1 MNNEKDELK
10 ECIAREFE
18 EIAKEEEESLEKDTS
33 LVVPEGTKEAVL
45 ARLKEQMREYQ
56 REQAE
61 NEAREREEAINNLSE
76 EDRRAL
82 ELGRKMLKAEVGTA
96 DTSEKKVHYRR
107 KPLKIYLALAAVIV
121 CVLAMGITSM
131 GGPERVVRMVRQ
143 AVGDR
148 EVEKNSTSR
157 KIKTIA
163 SEDEEKAY
171 QEIRDAFDTDVVKIF
186 VCLPDMKFDTMN
198 LDESK
203 QVAELYYTCN
213 DKKIV
218 YMINAPYRES
228 SLGIDIEDP
237 VEKEYS
243 KKINGCKMDIVL
255 YKVEKDNE
263 SRCVARFKYNNI
275 EYFIMGVMN
284 EQNFEKILKNC
295 RLYFFQNKG
304 DSFLKVM
311 CINI

>member
-33 LVVPEGTKEAVL
+33 LVVPEGTKEAVF

-76 EDRRAL
+76 EDRKPL

-148 EVEKNSTSR
+148 DVEQVDSNKTDKQN
-157 KIKTIA
+157 KIIEGEA
-163 SEDEEKAY
+163 EEEAY
-171 QEIRDAFDTDVVKIF
+171 QKIRDTFDTDVVKVF

-203 QVAELYYTCN
+203 QVAEMYYSYDGET
-213 DKKIV
+213 IG
-218 YMINAPYRES
+218 YIINMPYRDS
-228 SLGIDIEDP
+228 SWGVDFEDSVEKKYSKEIHKCKINITLYEIEDSNVP
-237 VEKEYS
+237 K
-243 KKINGCKMDIVL
+243 
-255 YKVEKDNE
+255 
-263 SRCVARFKYNNI
+263 CVAKFKYGNI
-275 EYFIMGVMN
+275 EYMLMGTMS
-284 EQNFEKILKNC
+284 EQNFEKILKN
-295 RLYFFQNKG
+295 LFFPK
-304 DSFLKVM
+304 
-311 CINI
+311 

>member
-1 MNNEKDELK
+1 MNNEKDEMK

-76 EDRRAL
+76 EDRKAL

-148 EVEKNSTSR
+148 DVEQVDSNKTDKQN
-157 KIKTIA
+157 KIIEGEA
-163 SEDEEKAY
+163 EEEAY
-171 QEIRDAFDTDVVKIF
+171 QKIRDTFDTDVVKVF

-203 QVAELYYTCN
+203 QVAEMYYSYDGET
-213 DKKIV
+213 IG
-218 YMINAPYRES
+218 YIINMPYRDS
-228 SLGIDIEDP
+228 SWGVDFEDSVEKKYSKEIHKCKINITLYEIEDSNVP
-237 VEKEYS
+237 K
-243 KKINGCKMDIVL
+243 
-255 YKVEKDNE
+255 
-263 SRCVARFKYNNI
+263 CVAKFKYGNI
-275 EYFIMGVMN
+275 EYMLMGTMS
-284 EQNFEKILKNC
+284 EQNFEKILKN
-295 RLYFFQNKG
+295 LFFPK
-304 DSFLKVM
+304 
-311 CINI
+311 

>member
-45 ARLKEQMREYQ
+45 ARLKEQMREYH

-148 EVEKNSTSR
+148 DVEQVDSNKTDKQN
-157 KIKTIA
+157 KIIEGEA
-163 SEDEEKAY
+163 EEEAY
-171 QEIRDAFDTDVVKIF
+171 QKIRDTFDTDVVKVF

-198 LDESK
+198 LDEKK
-203 QVAELYYTCN
+203 QVAELYYTYQ
-213 DKKIV
+213 KRKIV
-218 YMINAPYRES
+218 YIVNTGYRES
-228 SLGIDIEDP
+228 SWGIDIEDSI
-237 VEKEYS
+237 EKEYS
-243 KKINGCKMDIVL
+243 KEINGCNMNIVV
-255 YKVEKDNE
+255 YKVENSNQ
-263 SRCVARFKYNNI
+263 SRCVSKFKYEGV
-275 EYFIMGVMN
+275 EYFMMGLM
-284 EQNFEKILKNC
+284 EEGDFEKILKN
-295 RLYFFQNKG
+295 LVFPK
-304 DSFLKVM
+304 
-311 CINI
+311 

>member
-1 MNNEKDELK
+1 M
-10 ECIAREFE
+10 
-18 EIAKEEEESLEKDTS
+18 
-33 LVVPEGTKEAVL
+33 PEGTKEAVL

-96 DTSEKKVHYRR
+96 DTSEKKVHYSR

-171 QEIRDAFDTDVVKIF
+171 QEIRDTFDTDVVKTL

-203 QVAELYYTCN
+203 QVAEIYYSYN
-213 DKKIV
+213 DETIG
-218 YMINAPYRES
+218 YIINVPYRDS
-228 SLGIDIEDP
+228 SLGVDFEDP
-237 VEKEYS
+237 IEKKYS
-243 KKINGCKMDIVL
+243 KEIHGCKMNITL
-255 YKVEKDNE
+255 YKIEDSKVPK
-263 SRCVARFKYNNI
+263 CVAKFKYGSI
-275 EYFIMGVMN
+275 EYLLMGTMD
-284 EQNFEKILKNC
+284 EQDFEKILKN
-295 RLYFFQNKG
+295 LVFPK
-304 DSFLKVM
+304 
-311 CINI
+311 

>member
-76 EDRRAL
+76 EDRKAL

-121 CVLAMGITSM
+121 CVRAMGITSM

-148 EVEKNSTSR
+148 DVEQVDSNKTDKQN
-157 KIKTIA
+157 KIIEGEA
-163 SEDEEKAY
+163 EEEAY
-171 QEIRDAFDTDVVKIF
+171 QKIRDTFDTDVVKVF

-203 QVAELYYTCN
+203 QVAEMYYSYDGET
-213 DKKIV
+213 IG
-218 YMINAPYRES
+218 YIINMPYRDS
-228 SLGIDIEDP
+228 SWGVDFEDSVEKKYSKEIHKCKINITLYEIEDSNVP
-237 VEKEYS
+237 K
-243 KKINGCKMDIVL
+243 
-255 YKVEKDNE
+255 
-263 SRCVARFKYNNI
+263 CVAKFKYGNI
-275 EYFIMGVMN
+275 EYMLMGTMS
-284 EQNFEKILKNC
+284 EQNFEKILKN
-295 RLYFFQNKG
+295 LVFPK
-304 DSFLKVM
+304 
-311 CINI
+311 

>member
-148 EVEKNSTSR
+148 DVEQVDSNKTDKQN
-157 KIKTIA
+157 KII
-163 SEDEEKAY
+163 EDEAEEEAY
-171 QEIRDAFDTDVVKIF
+171 QKIRDTCDTDVVKVF
-186 VCLPDMKFDTMN
+186 VCLPDMEFDTMN

-203 QVAELYYTCN
+203 QVAEMYYSYDGET
-213 DKKIV
+213 IG
-218 YMINAPYRES
+218 YIINMPYRDS
-228 SLGIDIEDP
+228 SWGVDFEDSI
-237 VEKEYS
+237 EKEYS
-243 KKINGCKMDIVL
+243 KSVNNCEIKITL
-255 YKVEKDNE
+255 YKLKDNE
-263 SRCVARFKYNNI
+263 KSGCVAKFKYGSI
-275 EYFIMGVMN
+275 EYLLTGTMKQQ
-284 EQNFEKILKNC
+284 EFEKILKN
-295 RLYFFQNKG
+295 LVFPK
-304 DSFLKVM
+304 
-311 CINI
+311 